1 MNRFF
6 KVSTMAVLAVAFIC
20 AKSTSAQDKLKIA
33 YVDFDEVFKRYYKT
47 QLYQEKIQDEANQEE
62 KNLQE
67 KVDEIN
73 KLKQELELLSDEA
86 RKEKEKTLQ
95 SKIAEAQGSRDQ
107 TRRDFQRKTIN
118 TMNEIFDEIYKVI
131 EKKGK
136 EGGYSYILRL
146 KMASPTI
153 DQQIILYA
161 EKKFD
166 ITEEIIAEINK
177 GSKDVKKEESKG
189 NKETKTEDKDIKD
202 EIKDD
207 MPANIKSE

>member
-1 MNRFF
+1 MYRFL
-6 KVSTMAVLAVAFIC
+6 KISTFAIIALLFVC
-20 AKSTSAQDKLKIA
+20 SKSNAQDKLKIG

-47 QLYQEKIQDEANQEE
+47 QLYQEKIQDEADQEE
-62 KNLQE
+62 KSLQA
-67 KVDEIN
+67 KVEEIN
-73 KLKQELELLSDEA
+73 KLKQEMELLSDDA
-86 RKEKEKTLQ
+86 RREKEKVLQ

-136 EGGYSYILRL
+136 DGGYSYILRL

-166 ITEEIIAEINK
+166 ITEEVIQELNK
-177 GSKDVKKEESKG
+177 DKKESLKEKTDSK
-189 NKETKTEDKDIKD
+189 KETGSEEKDIKD
-202 EIKDD
+202 EIKDE
-207 MPANIKSE
+207 MPKNMKAE